1 MNQVLSPTVRHFS
14 LDGTNS
20 VPFMRKSPSPGAH
33 SADSADSSDSS
44 KQIWDKEA
52 LLNLSDSV
60 RASLQGKRALGPKA
74 EELRNFLETALKDED
89 RKHPTLDFDMIEY
102 ARLDKLLTELL
113 AYAEA
118 LRRSTLAS
126 ELSLA
131 FRVDISN
138 AKSLRRAWRRRFR
151 EQYFMLDQHRCAVL
165 LDSRLRDVS
174 FEKALGYDLGKWQTP
189 ASDPVSELEGNLQF
203 EPGHWWLNLVC
214 AMRDGIVSNPLEK
227 PTNGRY
233 GMLAL
238 PLLTGQEEPLSGRTI
253 KYIREGKTSD
263 MHTSLI
269 SQVGRQIRILRGYTL
284 KSIWA
289 PQAGTRYDGLYIIK
303 QYGTKLDSKTNTH
316 RLELT
321 LERLADQ
328 KPIEDI
334 TGIPKPSQ
342 LDDWKLFEKL
352 EGDKIKS
359 TQGEASYLEWKLSRQ
374 EEKVEREEW
383 RRSRLFRSSFSY
395 PFEGHQ

>member
-1 MNQVLSPTVRHFS
+1 MS
-14 LDGTNS
+14 LTAGLT
-20 VPFMRKSPSPGAH
+20 AH
-33 SADSADSSDSS
+33 SPDAADSSDSP

-60 RASLQGKRALGPKA
+60 RASLQGERALGPKA
-74 EELRNFLETALKDED
+74 EELRSFLETALKDEG
-89 RKHPTLDFDMIEY
+89 RKHPTLDFNLIEY
-102 ARLDKLLTELL
+102 ARLDKLLTEIL

-165 LDSRLRDVS
+165 LDSRLKGVS

-189 ASDPVSELEGNLQF
+189 ASDPISELEVNLQF

-227 PTNGRY
+227 PTKGRY

-238 PLLTGQEEPLSGRTI
+238 PLLTGQEEPLSGKAI
-253 KYIREGKTSD
+253 KYIREGKASD
-263 MHTSLI
+263 MHISLI
-269 SQVGRQIRILRGYTL
+269 SHVGRQIRILRG
-284 KSIWA
+284 
-289 PQAGTRYDGLYIIK
+289 YIIK

-321 LERLADQ
+321 FERVADQ
-328 KPIEDI
+328 KPIEDV

-352 EGDKIKS
+352 EGDKIRL
-359 TQGEASYLEWKLSRQ
+359 TQGETSYLEWKLSRQ
-374 EEKVEREEW
+374 GEMVEREEW

-395 PFEGHQ
+395 PFEGTSK